1 MKILHH
7 RCRNHVT
14 LATITPFRTNPYLD
28 PTYLA
33 WLRTGMAMMGFGVVI
48 AKLRYLFLDAALT
61 PLTTG
66 IIHAS
71 NIGLLFTVIGLLIV
85 MTSGWR
91 YAVVQNQI
99 RQKSYRSS
107 KHIVIILSIIVIA
120 LGVLI
125 IWYLL
130 QDTFPGN
137 RG

>member
-1 MKILHH
+1 
-7 RCRNHVT
+7 
-14 LATITPFRTNPYLD
+14 
-28 PTYLA
+28 
-33 WLRTGMAMMGFGVVI
+33 
-48 AKLRYLFLDAALT
+48 
-61 PLTTG
+61 
-66 IIHAS
+66 
-71 NIGLLFTVIGLLIV
+71 LFTVIGLLIV
-85 MTSGWR
+85 MISGWR

-137 RG
+137 L

>member
-1 MKILHH
+1 MQDSNDDERIRDH
-7 RCRNHVT
+7 
-14 LATITPFRTNPYLD
+14 LANER
-28 PTYLA
+28 TYLA

-48 AKLRYLFLDAALT
+48 AKLRYLFLAAALT
-61 PLTTG
+61 PPTSG

-85 MTSGWR
+85 MISGWR

-130 QDTFPGN
+130 QDTFPSTL
-137 RG
+137 